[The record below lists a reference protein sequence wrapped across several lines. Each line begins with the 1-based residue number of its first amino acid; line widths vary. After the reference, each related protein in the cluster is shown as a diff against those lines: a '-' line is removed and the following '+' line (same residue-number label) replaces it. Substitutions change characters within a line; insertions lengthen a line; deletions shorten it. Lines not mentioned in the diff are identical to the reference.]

1 MGRAREKAATEMAR
15 RSATEGCLDGNSRS
29 PMNVFN
35 AELMNTLMDSVLQ
48 ADIYCGQFQLPSG
61 VRERPVGGGH
71 GPANEIIT
79 FGLCVII
86 NWHLY

>member
-1 MGRAREKAATEMAR
+1 MGGGGSWEEPEKAATEMAR

-48 ADIYCGQFQLPSG
+48 IYILWTI
-61 VRERPVGGGH
+61 PV
-71 GPANEIIT
+71 T
-79 FGLCVII
+79 
-86 NWHLY
+86 